1 MATLASNNLMILAM
15 NSEMQGEIEML
26 DAAALG
32 AAGTTELYKKEEQ
45 QREEEDDI
53 KKQQKK
59 KQNH

>member
-1 MATLASNNLMILAM
+1 MATLSFNNLMILAM

-26 DAAALG
+26 DAAALS
-32 AAGTTELYKKEEQ
+32 AGTTELDKKEEQ